1 MTNFTQANQIPAFCP
16 EIAFALN
23 NGTGGLKQGRDYDM
37 VVSESVSHSNEV
49 ATHPIED
56 PKKSFLIDH
65 NRENPIEL
73 SLTMIVST
81 IPSDKLEKSG
91 IDRIRAVQDALL
103 AMRALQTVDVK
114 AFVTVYTGIK
124 TYSNMGIRSLDF
136 TREPETPNTMQIEIG
151 FFEYRVAKSPRLD
164 NESWLMNA
172 NNGALDPKHQPITLD
187 YDRPI
192 VEATVRRRRPRMSF
206 PLPSQE
212 IIIRTALRKLGVP
225 QLRALDI
232 LAPTGTLPEID

>member
-1 MTNFTQANQIPAFCP
+1 MAFANEIPAFCP

-23 NGTGGLKQGRDYDM
+23 TETNGLQQGRDYDM

-49 ATHPIED
+49 ASHPIED
-56 PKKSFLIDH
+56 PTKSFMIDH

-73 SLTMIVST
+73 SLSMIVST
-81 IPSDKLEKSG
+81 VPGDKSAKSG

-103 AMRALQTVDVK
+103 AIRARQTINTD
-114 AFVTVYTGIK
+114 AFVTVYTGVRK
-124 TYSNMGIRSLDF
+124 YENMGIQSLNF
-136 TREPETPNTMQIEIG
+136 VREPETPNTMQIEIG
-151 FFEYRVAKSPRLD
+151 FFEYRLAKSPTLA

-172 NNGALDPKHQPITLD
+172 NNGYLDPQNKPITLN

-206 PLPSQE
+206 PLPSQQT
-212 IIIRTALRKLGVP
+212 IIRTALRKLGVP

-232 LAPTGTLPEID
+232 LAPTGTLTENN